1 MAASLRI
8 EDLES
13 EEVKFEVQRPTLGWL
28 YFLAWSSGII
38 AVAVF
43 AISWRSLRQT
53 GAKKPRTA

>member
-1 MAASLRI
+1 MAASLRT
-8 EDLES
+8 DGLES

-28 YFLAWSSGII
+28 YLLAGASAII